1 MKSTF
6 DLMMAWEGGKM
17 TAEEYL
23 HLFSALIE
31 NGQAWTLQGMYGREA
46 TSLIDAGLITKTG
59 KITKEG
65 KAFIKNNKDAVF

>member
-31 NGQAWTLQGMYGREA
+31 NGQAWTLQGMYGR
-46 TSLIDAGLITKTG
+46 SYFL
-59 KITKEG
+59 
-65 KAFIKNNKDAVF
+65 N

>member
-1 MKSTF
+1 
-6 DLMMAWEGGKM
+6 
-17 TAEEYL
+17 
-23 HLFSALIE
+23 
-31 NGQAWTLQGMYGREA
+31 MYGREA